1 MKLESPHGLSGR
13 SGGRTVTIRP
23 AAGFGPPHWPSAA
36 MLQSNDLR
44 FGGHLY
50 MRNVYTPWCGLVAQ
64 CSMMVLKS
72 NNRARPGRGDMET
85 IVHRC
90 ARCLPACIA
99 GGTART
105 TDCDTAST
113 AGSIARQRGAGWP
126 AAWPRITPRPPWQ
139 ATSPQHGPGW
149 QGRGGRQ
156 ADLPRLLRW
165 LADQDAVP
173 PSDTPSS

>member
-1 MKLESPHGLSGR
+1 
-13 SGGRTVTIRP
+13 
-23 AAGFGPPHWPSAA
+23 
-36 MLQSNDLR
+36 
-44 FGGHLY
+44 
-50 MRNVYTPWCGLVAQ
+50 
-64 CSMMVLKS
+64 MMVLKS

-113 AGSIARQRGAGWP
+113 AGSIPRQRGAGWP

-173 PSDTPSS
+173 PSDTPSSWLSLRIAGGHSDGSACGIPSSCSPNSGEPRRWLMPAFRRPKSGRADRGPNHPAIGGRENWV